1 MILTIEINTT
11 KDDPMLVDKALGRIY
26 TIDGVEDVRLLDTGI
41 EELEQENRLL
51 RARNER
57 LEGEAKQQPAEE
69 PVAWDYRYGDTWR
82 INEPQWNG
90 SKPDEAVPLY
100 TRPQPA
106 AQVSP
111 LEFVTMVLEKEHLV
125 GKPLIWAEWPNKE
138 KSNG

>member
-57 LEGEAKQQPAEE
+57 LEGGNCAK
-69 PVAWDYRYGDTWR
+69 
-82 INEPQWNG
+82 
-90 SKPDEAVPLY
+90 
-100 TRPQPA
+100 
-106 AQVSP
+106 VSP
-111 LEFVTMVLEKEHLV
+111 LEFVTMVMEKEHLV

-138 KSNG
+138 KNT